1 MMNLSDNC
9 NDYMMSSSF
18 YAEMP
23 HESKEKMNQP
33 NTMKEMPEAER
44 PYEKCEKMGAE
55 KLTDVELLA
64 VLLRTGSRGENA
76 VSLARRILYGAE
88 DKGILGL
95 HQFSLERLRKIK
107 GIGRVKAVQI
117 SCILELARRL
127 SKASYSE
134 MLSFSQPETIA
145 RYYMEDL
152 RHEKQEVM
160 KLLMLNS
167 KARLIGETNISKGT
181 VNSSLITPREL
192 FIEALQK
199 DAVSIV
205 LMHNHPSGDPTPSRE
220 AMLTTKRILD
230 AGALIGIELLDHI
243 IIGNNCYISFREEG
257 IL

>member
-117 SCILELARRL
+117 SWNWPDGFPRRL
-127 SKASYSE
+127 
-134 MLSFSQPETIA
+134 TA
-145 RYYMEDL
+145 RCFLFHSLKPLPDIIW
-152 RHEKQEVM
+152 KT
-160 KLLMLNS
+160 S
-167 KARLIGETNISKGT
+167 GT
-181 VNSSLITPREL
+181 
-192 FIEALQK
+192 K
-199 DAVSIV
+199 
-205 LMHNHPSGDPTPSRE
+205 SR
-220 AMLTTKRILD
+220 R
-230 AGALIGIELLDHI
+230 
-243 IIGNNCYISFREEG
+243 S
-257 IL
+257 

>member
-1 MMNLSDNC
+1 
-9 NDYMMSSSF
+9 
-18 YAEMP
+18 
-23 HESKEKMNQP
+23 
-33 NTMKEMPEAER
+33 MKEIPEAER
-44 PYEKCEKMGAE
+44 PYEKCEKLGAGR
-55 KLTDVELLA
+55 LTDVELLA
-64 VLLRTGSRGENA
+64 VLLRTGTRGENA
-76 VSLARRILYGAE
+76 VSLARRILYNAGE
-88 DKGILGL
+88 SGILGI
-95 HQFSLERLRKIK
+95 HQFSMERLKKIK
-107 GIGRVKAVQI
+107 GIGRVKAIQI
-117 SCILELARRL
+117 SCISELAKRL
-127 SKASYSE
+127 AKASYSNT
-134 MLSFSQPETIA
+134 LCFSRPDTIA

-167 KARLIGETNISKGT
+167 KAKLIGEANVSKGT

-220 AMLTTKRILD
+220 DMLTTKRIQD

-257 IL
+257 ILQKGF